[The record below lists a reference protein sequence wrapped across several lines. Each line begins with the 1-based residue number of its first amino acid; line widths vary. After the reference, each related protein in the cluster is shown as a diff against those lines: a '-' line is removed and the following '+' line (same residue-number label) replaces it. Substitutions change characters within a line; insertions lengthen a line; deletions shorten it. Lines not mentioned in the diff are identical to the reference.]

1 VKISISIV
9 SRPIGSDTF
18 VDTKNAE
25 QLVTELVALY
35 LLVPSLALAGALAL
49 LWQPRLTRRKT

>member
-1 VKISISIV
+1 
-9 SRPIGSDTF
+9 
-18 VDTKNAE
+18 
-25 QLVTELVALY
+25 VTELVALY